1 MASTSEQGHNR
12 NAVNFDN
19 LIIICTS
26 YGATYNPNK
35 AAIKIPAM
43 QAQAITVKN
52 SVAGMNNLVPAYKIA
67 VDARIAA
74 FKPLDKIITR
84 ANNALKAS
92 DTTIEIINTAQTIV
106 RKLQGRRATPKK
118 TEEQKKVAADAG
130 KEIVEISTSQMSYD
144 SRIDNL
150 DKLIKLLLSVA
161 AYAPNETELKVAA
174 LTALYTDLKAKN
186 LAVVNADTLLSN
198 ARVAR
203 NITMYKDDIGLVD
216 VANDV
221 KTYVKSVFGAT
232 SPQYKQVCALKF
244 VKYPI

>member
-92 DTTIEIINTAQTIV
+92 DTTKEIINTAQTIV

-118 TEEQKKVAADAG
+118 TEEQKKAAADAG

-186 LAVVNADTLLSN
+186 LAVVNAETLLSN

>member
-52 SVAGMNNLVPAYKIA
+52 SVAGMNGLVPAYKIA

-130 KEIVEISTSQMSYD
+130 KEIIEISTSQMSYD

-203 NITMYKDDIGLVD
+203 NITMYKDNIGLVD

>member
-52 SVAGMNNLVPAYKIA
+52 SVAGMNGLVPAYKIA

-186 LAVVNADTLLSN
+186 LAVVNAETLLSN

-221 KTYVKSVFGAT
+221 KTYVKSVYGAT

>member
-118 TEEQKKVAADAG
+118 TEEQKKAAADAG

-203 NITMYKDDIGLVD
+203 NITMYKDNIGLVD

>member
-52 SVAGMNNLVPAYKIA
+52 SVAGMNGLVPAYKIA

-203 NITMYKDDIGLVD
+203 NITMYKDNIGLVD